1 MSSKIYFITFVG
13 DYSWKVFVKFLDKK
27 SEYLQAFKDFKKEFE
42 LETGRKI
49 KMIRS
54 DNAKELISKDFSN
67 FLKSCSSKRQL
78 TVDYTAQQNG
88 VSERMNR
95 TLVEMARCW

>member
-1 MSSKIYFITFVG
+1 
-13 DYSWKVFVKFLDKK
+13 
-27 SEYLQAFKDFKKEFE
+27 
-42 LETGRKI
+42 
-49 KMIRS
+49 MIRS

-95 TLVEMARCW
+95 TLVEMARC